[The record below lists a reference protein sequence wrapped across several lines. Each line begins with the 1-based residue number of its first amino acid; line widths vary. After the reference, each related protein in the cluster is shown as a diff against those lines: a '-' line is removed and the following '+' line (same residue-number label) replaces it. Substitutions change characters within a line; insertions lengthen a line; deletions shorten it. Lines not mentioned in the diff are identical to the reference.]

1 VATKWLVGMAMIYVV
16 MSVVDGIAGGTYL
29 GGGGATIWSAM
40 TGFQAIDVTNPLT
53 AVGGVLIQM
62 WQILVG
68 VFEILTWN
76 FPHIFVGVWSIVRW
90 VLCAIS
96 LGIII
101 SLIMALRG
109 VSSG

>member
-1 VATKWLVGMAMIYVV
+1 MGMIYVILT
-16 MSVVDGIAGGTYL
+16 VVSGISEGTYF
-29 GGGGATIWSAM
+29 GGSGVGTIWSAM

-53 AVGGVLIQM
+53 AVGGILIQV

-68 VFEILTWN
+68 IFEILTWK
-76 FPHIFVGVWSIVRW
+76 FSFFVGVWQIFRW